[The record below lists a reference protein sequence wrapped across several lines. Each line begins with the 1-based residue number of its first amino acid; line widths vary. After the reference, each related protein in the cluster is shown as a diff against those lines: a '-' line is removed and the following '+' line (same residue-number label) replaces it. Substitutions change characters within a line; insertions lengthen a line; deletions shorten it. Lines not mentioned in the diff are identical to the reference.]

1 MISVVMSEIR
11 KSIVSD
17 KATIELHLHLECLLS
32 CLVAKYNSSLFV
44 QGLDLMNVVLSTI
57 PEIGLKPTS
66 FPPLYSP
73 FVLSVLGFSILI
85 LKQNSISVLRPIH
98 RQNIMRKS

>member
-57 PEIGLKPTS
+57 PEIGLKPTF
-66 FPPLYSP
+66 FPLCILLLFCQSWASV
-73 FVLSVLGFSILI
+73 FLS
-85 LKQNSISVLRPIH
+85 
-98 RQNIMRKS
+98 